1 MPLRIA
7 IKGKLIRND
16 KRMSPLKQKFF
27 EFVLETFQCLF
38 CELSNVI
45 AWLVIPRK
53 SRARLAL
60 VNLLMQFL
68 CREMLCDKAKS
79 THRFGFSAVFFHKC
93 LIQAKIFCDFHK
105 IWIRI
110 YCDKITPLTPVK
122 YLRWNILEIVKS

>member
-45 AWLVIPRK
+45 A
-53 SRARLAL
+53 
-60 VNLLMQFL
+60 
-68 CREMLCDKAKS
+68 
-79 THRFGFSAVFFHKC
+79 
-93 LIQAKIFCDFHK
+93 
-105 IWIRI
+105 
-110 YCDKITPLTPVK
+110 
-122 YLRWNILEIVKS
+122 